1 MAHNISVDISRPD
14 EDPPPK
20 PERRHPN
27 TCPVCHSH
35 YRDDELRERLR
46 VCGQCGYHFP
56 VGARERIEQLAEAGT
71 FVEHDA
77 DLRSADPLAFVDLKA
92 YTDRLA
98 AAELETGLGDAMVI
112 GTASIAGQPTVLA
125 TMDFGF
131 MGGSMGSVV
140 GEKFARACDLAI
152 AHDVPLVCV
161 AASGGA
167 RMQENILAL
176 MQMAKTVAAVDA
188 LHEAGVPFVSVI
200 AHPTTGGVIASFAAL
215 GDVALAEPG
224 ALMSFAG
231 PRVVQQT
238 TRETLPD
245 DFGLA
250 EANLRLGHVDA
261 VVPRPELVETLRR
274 LLGVLGGEPRL
285 EEVPE
290 ELAATNGAGGPL
302 LGRLRHLFR
311 LGREDD
317 GQG

>member
-1 MAHNISVDISRPD
+1 
-14 EDPPPK
+14 
-20 PERRHPN
+20 
-27 TCPVCHSH
+27 
-35 YRDDELRERLR
+35 
-46 VCGQCGYHFP
+46 
-56 VGARERIEQLAEAGT
+56 
-71 FVEHDA
+71 
-77 DLRSADPLAFVDLKA
+77 
-92 YTDRLA
+92 
-98 AAELETGLGDAMVI
+98 MVI
-112 GTASIAGQPTVLA
+112 GTASITGRPTILA

-167 RMQENILAL
+167 RMQENVLAL

-188 LHEAGVPFVSVI
+188 LQEAGVPFVSVI

-250 EANLRLGHVDA
+250 EANLRLGHVDE
-261 VVPRPELVETLRR
+261 VVPRPELVETLGAAAPRARR
-274 LLGVLGGEPRL
+274 GAARGG
-285 EEVPE
+285 
-290 ELAATNGAGGPL
+290 GAGG
-302 LGRLRHLFR
+302 GRGDQRRRRRRWAGSRHLCAPPA
-311 LGREDD
+311 G
-317 GQG
+317 